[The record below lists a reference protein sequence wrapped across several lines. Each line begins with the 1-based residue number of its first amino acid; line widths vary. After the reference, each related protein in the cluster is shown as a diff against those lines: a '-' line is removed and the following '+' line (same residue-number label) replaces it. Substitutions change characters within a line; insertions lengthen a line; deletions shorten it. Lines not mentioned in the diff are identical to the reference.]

1 MAKSRNKSNKR
12 HSDNNFSLPSLPRLE
27 IGESTKI
34 AILAIFLVVFSLILI
49 LGYGG
54 LAGSVGKVLSNF
66 FKGLMGK
73 QGRFILP
80 VIFLV
85 LAVSLIREK
94 FNVPRRIYLATF
106 VGGGLILYG
115 CLSLISIMHADGGKI
130 GASGLWWRI
139 YLGTAGAV
147 IFLVSLVI
155 IGWFIALNIGFDAV
169 FKKKEV
175 SPDEES
181 KKVSVPQ
188 DSLLNKIF
196 DKNNLLSK
204 TEVKVNDNLGN
215 NNSDTK
221 NLSQDAKKELK
232 KNKGE
237 VEEAFQYKH
246 LINYILP
253 PLDLLDAD
261 TDRPTSGDIRAN
273 TNIIKR
279 TLQNFGIEVE
289 MAEINVGPTV
299 TQYTLKPAEGI
310 RLSRIVALQNDLS
323 LALAA
328 NPLRLEAPIP
338 GKSLVGIEVPNKSV
352 AIVRLKN
359 ILQQPD
365 FTEHNNP
372 LMFALGRD
380 VTGSGLYASL
390 DKMPHLLIAGATG
403 TGKSVCIHNVII
415 SLLMRNSPEI
425 LKLILIDPKR
435 VELSHYNG
443 IPHLLTPVITDNKK
457 ALPALRWAI
466 IEMEKRYD
474 LLQKSGSRDIK
485 SYNTKA
491 LSRKEP
497 PLPYIVIMIDE
508 LADLMMSYGREI
520 EGAIV
525 RLAQM
530 ARAVGIHLV
539 ISTQRPSVEVITGL
553 IKANITARIAFQ
565 VASQIDSRTILDAAG
580 AEKLL
585 GHGDMLYLAPDSS
598 KPKRIQASYVTEKEV
613 DKVVSYI
620 LDQADKFIGTNEEIT
635 LDDKSRNGVTDQINL
650 DSFGDEEDD
659 MYDQAYDLVVESQKA
674 SASFLQRRLR
684 VGYAR
689 AARLL
694 DILEER
700 GVIGPG
706 DGAKPREVMVSKADV
721 DAQKFI
727 DGHNSSE
734 NNNNEVIEE

>member
-1 MAKSRNKSNKR
+1 MAKSKNKSNKR
-12 HSDNNFSLPSLPRLE
+12 RSDNNFSLPSLPRLE

-49 LGYGG
+49 LSYFGS
-54 LAGSVGKVLSNF
+54 AGSVGKVLSEF
-66 FKGLMGK
+66 FTKLIGE

-115 CLSLISIMHADGGKI
+115 CLSLMNIMHVDGGKI
-130 GASGLWWRI
+130 GASGLWWEV
-139 YLGTAGAV
+139 YLGKAGAI
-147 IFLVSLVI
+147 IFLVSLII

-169 FKKKEV
+169 LRKKEV
-175 SPDEES
+175 LLKEEPNRAG
-181 KKVSVPQ
+181 VPQ
-188 DSLLNKIF
+188 ESLLNKILN
-196 DKNNLLSK
+196 KENLLSK
-204 TEVKVNDNLGN
+204 TEVKVNDNLGLN
-215 NNSDTK
+215 NLENKNLTADTK
-221 NLSQDAKKELK
+221 KDLK
-232 KNKGE
+232 KNTT
-237 VEEAFQYKH
+237 VTEETFQYKH
-246 LINYILP
+246 LINYIIP
-253 PLDLLDAD
+253 PLSLLEAD

-279 TLQNFGIEVE
+279 TLQSFGIEVE
-289 MAEINVGPTV
+289 MAEINIGPTV

-310 RLSRIVALQNDLS
+310 KLSRIVALQNDLS

-352 AIVRLKN
+352 ALVRLKN
-359 ILQQPD
+359 ILEQLD
-365 FTEHNNP
+365 FTESKDP
-372 LMFALGRD
+372 LIFALGRD
-380 VTGSGLYASL
+380 VTGKALSASL

-403 TGKSVCIHNVII
+403 TGKSVCIHNIII

-425 LKLILIDPKR
+425 LKLIIIDPKR

-457 ALPALRWAI
+457 ALPALRWSI

-474 LLQKSGSRDIK
+474 LLQKSSSRDIK

-491 LSRKEP
+491 LSRKDP
-497 PLPYIVIMIDE
+497 PLPYIVIIVDE
-508 LADLMMSYGREI
+508 LADLMMSYGREL

-530 ARAVGIHLV
+530 ARAVGIHLI

-585 GHGDMLYLAPDSS
+585 GNGDMLYLAPDSS
-598 KPKRIQASYVTEKEV
+598 KPKRIQASYVSEKEV
-613 DKVVSYI
+613 DKVVSYL
-620 LDQADKFIGTNEEIT
+620 LDQADKFIGTNEEIM
-635 LDDKSRNGVTDQINL
+635 LDDRSARGAADQINL
-650 DSFGDEEDD
+650 DSFGEEEDD
-659 MYDQAYDLVVESQKA
+659 MYDRAYDLVVESQKA

-706 DGAKPREVMVSKADV
+706 EGAKPRDVLVSRTDAE
-721 DAQKFI
+721 AQKFI
-727 DGHNSSE
+727 DEHDSPE
-734 NNNNEVIEE
+734 NNNETIEE

>member
-1 MAKSRNKSNKR
+1 MAKKR
-12 HSDNNFSLPSLPRLE
+12 SKFRKQQNESNFSLPSLPRLE
-27 IGESTKI
+27 IGESTKV
-34 AILAIFLVVFSLILI
+34 AILAIFLVVFSFILI
-49 LGYGG
+49 LGYFQ
-54 LAGSVGKVLSNF
+54 LAGAAGKVLFSSF
-66 FKGLMGK
+66 DSLLGKGY
-73 QGRFILP
+73 FILP
-80 VIFLV
+80 LILLI
-85 LAVSLIREK
+85 LAISLIKEK
-94 FNVPRRIYLATF
+94 FDVPRRIYLATSI
-106 VGGGLILYG
+106 GGGLVLYG
-115 CLSLISIMHADGGKI
+115 CLSLIDIIHDTYGGWI
-130 GASGLWWRI
+130 GASGSWWAI
-139 YLGTAGAV
+139 YLGTAGAI
-147 IFLVSLVI
+147 IFLISLI
-155 IGWFIALNIGFDAV
+155 IVGWFIALNIGFDTI
-169 FKKKEV
+169 FKKKEI
-175 SPDEES
+175 SLKAES
-181 KKVSVPQ
+181 QATVPPGS
-188 DSLLNKIF
+188 SLLSKILE
-196 DKNNLLSK
+196 KNNTVAK
-204 TEVKVNDNLGN
+204 TEVKVNDNLGT
-215 NNSDTK
+215 SDGEAK
-221 NLSQDAKKELK
+221 NVAMEEKRDLK

-237 VEEAFQYKH
+237 TEESFQYKH
-246 LINYILP
+246 FINYIIP
-253 PLDLLDAD
+253 PLSLLESDSD
-261 TDRPTSGDIRAN
+261 KPTSGDIRAN

-310 RLSRIVALQNDLS
+310 RLSRIMALQNDLS

-352 AIVRLKN
+352 ALVRLKN

-365 FTEHNNP
+365 FIEHNNP

-380 VTGSGLYASL
+380 VTGSALYASL

-403 TGKSVCIHNVII
+403 TGKSVCIHNIII

-466 IEMEKRYD
+466 TEMERRYD

-485 SYNTKA
+485 SYNIKA
-491 LSRKEP
+491 LSHKEP
-497 PLPYIVIMIDE
+497 PLPYIVILIDE
-508 LADLMMSYGREI
+508 LADLMMSYGREL

-565 VASQIDSRTILDAAG
+565 VASQIDSRTILDSAG

-598 KPKRIQASYVTEKEV
+598 KPKRIQASYVSEQEV
-613 DKVVSYI
+613 DKVVSFI
-620 LDQADKFIGTNEEIT
+620 LDQADKFIGTSEEIT
-635 LDDKSRNGVTDQINL
+635 LDDKAERGIVDQINL
-650 DSFGDEEDD
+650 DSFGDSEDD

-706 DGAKPREVMVSKADV
+706 EGAKPRDVLVSKADA

-727 DGHNSSE
+727 DEHDSPD
-734 NNNNEVIEE
+734 NNNEIMEE